1 MTSSHL
7 RVLHNRHRPLYET
20 VSFWLLAYDAFWG
33 HLWIIFTNS
42 NLGYILPKQALHQY
56 WNTNNNHDWNQ
67 TSKWKDNG
75 KTWQVKHVREAVIR
89 LEWFWIPH
97 STCCCC
103 YTFPLLLSPSANETS
118 SKRKKKSSAA
128 VLRQAVINRKTKSN
142 FFQTQYWS
150 SGVSY
155 RGLLVDGLSFWDSKR
170 ARFPFTSELSEPF
183 HIPRIELLF

>member
-20 VSFWLLAYDAFWG
+20 VSFWLPAYDAFWG

-103 YTFPLLLSPSANETS
+103 YTFPLLLSPSENETS
-118 SKRKKKSSAA
+118 SKRKKIFRCCSSPSCYQQKNQ
-128 VLRQAVINRKTKSN
+128 VKLLPNTVLEQRCFRSWTLGGRFIILRQ
-142 FFQTQYWS
+142 
-150 SGVSY
+150 
-155 RGLLVDGLSFWDSKR
+155 
-170 ARFPFTSELSEPF
+170 
-183 HIPRIELLF
+183 